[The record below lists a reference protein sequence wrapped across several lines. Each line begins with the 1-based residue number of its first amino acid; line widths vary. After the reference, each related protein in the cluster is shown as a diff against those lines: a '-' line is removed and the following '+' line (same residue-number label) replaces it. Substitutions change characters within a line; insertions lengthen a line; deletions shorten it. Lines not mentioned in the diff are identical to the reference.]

1 VEELFASSKT
11 KEESL
16 YNANDIIVLEGLE
29 PVRKRPGMYIGGT
42 DSNALHHLVNEVF
55 DNAMDEA
62 VAGYATIIELFL
74 YDDGSISV
82 RDNGRG
88 IPVDAHPKYPDKS
101 GLEIILTTLHSGGK
115 FNNKVYNTSGGLNG
129 VGISVVNAL
138 SDRLEVEIGRDN
150 KTYIQSYSRG
160 VAQTELTVVEKK
172 PNKKGTYLRFHP
184 DSEIFDSIKFQ
195 ADRLYKLARSKA
207 YLHKGI
213 KIKWGCV
220 SDIAISYKLPE
231 EEVFC
236 FPNGLKD
243 YLESEVQKENI
254 INSSIFSGEVKLD
267 KKEER
272 VEWALIWVKEGVGHA
287 QSYCN
292 TIPTPLGGTHDTGF
306 KNAIFKGLKNFGES
320 INNKKVNIINIED
333 MQSSIY
339 SVISVFIHEPQFQG
353 QTKDK
358 LTTVKVTKFVET
370 TVKNYFDHWL
380 ANNRQEAEAILE
392 YIVQNAESRI
402 AKKSERETTRKTA
415 IHKIRLPGKLTDCSR
430 KIAEGTEIFL
440 VEGDSAGGSAKQA
453 RNRETQAILPLRG
466 KVLNVASSTRDKILA
481 NQEIIDIELALGC
494 GFGKNYDDKKLRYEK
509 VIIMTDA
516 DVDGAH
522 IASLLMTFFYKE
534 MFGLIKNGHLYLA
547 QPPLYKITYNKN
559 TYYAL
564 SETEKNEIISKAR
577 AKGKNP
583 TIEVS
588 RFKGLG
594 EMNSAQLKDTTMDLK
609 TRKLIKICLPEDI
622 KISDK
627 MVEDLMGKKPEL
639 RFAFIKEHSSKKD
652 ASKLLDV

>member
-1 VEELFASSKT
+1 VEELFVAAKV
-11 KEESL
+11 KEGQEKS

-42 DSNALHHLVNEVF
+42 DVNALHHLVNEIF

-62 VAGYATIIELFL
+62 VAGYATVIEMFL
-74 YDDGSISV
+74 YEDGSISV

-88 IPVDAHPKYPDKS
+88 IPVDAHPKYPGKS

-115 FNNKVYNTSGGLNG
+115 FNDKVYNTSGGLNG

-138 SDRLEVEIGRDN
+138 SDRLEVEVGRDN
-150 KTYIQSYSRG
+150 KTYVQVYSRG
-160 VAQTELTVVEKK
+160 VAQTDLQVIDKK
-172 PNKKGTYLRFHP
+172 TNKKGTYIRFHP
-184 DSEIFDSIKFQ
+184 DSEIFDSIKFH

-220 SDIAISYKLPE
+220 EGIAASYKLPE
-231 EEVFC
+231 EEIFC

-254 INSSIFSGEVKLD
+254 INNSIFSGEVKLD
-267 KKEER
+267 TKEER
-272 VEWALIWVKEGVGHA
+272 VEWALVWVREGSGFA

-306 KNAIFKGLKNFGES
+306 KNAIFKGLKSFGES
-320 INNKKVNIINIED
+320 VGNKKVALIAIED

-353 QTKDK
+353 QTKER
-358 LTTVKVTKFVET
+358 LTTAKVAKFVES

-380 ANNRQEAEAILE
+380 ASNRQEAEIILE
-392 YIVQNAESRI
+392 YIIQNAESRI
-402 AKKSERETTRKTA
+402 AKKNERETTRKTA
-415 IHKIRLPGKLTDCSR
+415 IHKIRLPGKLADCSR

-466 KVLNVASSTRDKILA
+466 KVLNVASSTRDKIMA

-494 GFGKNYDDKKLRYEK
+494 GFGKNYDEKKLRYEK

-534 MFGLIKNGHLYLA
+534 MFELIKNGHLYLA
-547 QPPLYKITYNKN
+547 QPPLYKITHGKN
-559 TYYAL
+559 IYYAL
-564 SETEKNEIISKAR
+564 SEAEKNDIINKA
-577 AKGKNP
+577 KTTKNANC
-583 TIEVS
+583 EVS

-594 EMNSAQLKDTTMDLK
+594 EMNSHQLKDTTMEPTK
-609 TRKLIKICLPEDI
+609 RKLIKICLPEDI
-622 KISDK
+622 DVSNK

-639 RFAFIKEHSSKKD
+639 RFAFIKENSNYN
-652 ASKLLDV
+652 KLLDI